1 MNTISDNREWIY
13 LGNNLEETFYE
24 LKKPIYQRLLIT
36 TRGDQGMLY
45 ASINVLDHEK
55 SIHSRHIY
63 GFIDFLGDIGG
74 VQKVISYGFG
84 LILLPIS
91 YHSFILKA
99 SRKFFMART
108 CDDNLFK

>member
-1 MNTISDNREWIY
+1 
-13 LGNNLEETFYE
+13 
-24 LKKPIYQRLLIT
+24 
-36 TRGDQGMLY
+36 MLY

-74 VQKVISYGFG
+74 VLEVISFGFG